1 MSPPLVSVLIA
12 TYNQREYVR
21 EAVLSAVEQDYPNLE
36 VIVTDDGSTDG
47 TADVLREIAAA
58 HPGRV
63 TAIVDEPHVGI
74 TANCNRGLR
83 RCRGTFVALCA
94 GDDNLHPRKIAEQ
107 VAWFERKPEG
117 VICGHDVE
125 IFLSETNESLGLFSK
140 ISPMRSGRGA
150 DYWIENTAAFP
161 PISMMIR
168 ASALP
173 RWGYDDRLRIA
184 SDWKLWI
191 DCLAAGGE
199 YGYVEG
205 VLARYRR
212 HERSVLKTPSMDRYT
227 DAFATLGIVESDYPH
242 LARTVAR
249 ARRRWYITKAMAH
262 LRLGQREHARRYVRL
277 VLRGWMLLHWKT
289 YVAAALAY
297 APPALAA
304 KIASRR
310 SAVFR

>member
-1 MSPPLVSVLIA
+1 MSPPLVSILIA
-12 TYNQREYVR
+12 TYNQRDYVR
-21 EAVLSAVEQDYPNLE
+21 QAVLSAVEQDYPNFE

-47 TADVLREIAAA
+47 TPDVLRDISAA
-58 HPGRV
+58 HPDIV
-63 TAIVDEPHVGI
+63 TIIVDEPHVGI

-83 RCRGTFVALCA
+83 RCRGELIALCA
-94 GDDNLHPRKIAEQ
+94 GDDILDPRKIAAQ
-107 VAWFERKPEG
+107 VAWFDNRPDG

-125 IFLSETNESLGLFSK
+125 IFLSETNESLGLFSS
-140 ISPMRSGRGA
+140 ISPLRNGRGA
-150 DYWIENTAAFP
+150 EYWIEHTAAFP

-168 ASALP
+168 ASAMP
-173 RWGYDDRLRIA
+173 RSGYDDRLRIA

-212 HERSVLKTPSMDRYT
+212 HQRSVLKAPSMDRYT

-242 LARTVAR
+242 LAPTVAR
-249 ARRRWYITKAMAH
+249 SRQRWYITKAMAH
-262 LRLGQREHARRYVRL
+262 LRLGEREHARRYVRRAF
-277 VLRGWMLLHWKT
+277 RGWMLLHWKS
-289 YVAAALAY
+289 YVAVALAY
-297 APPALAA
+297 APAALAA
-304 KIASRR
+304 RLASRG